1 MKEEVIQFVG
11 LNELSE
17 SDKAVVNRLSTEYH
31 ERVKRKLK
39 NMTSLTVHIKCYKT
53 AGKRQKYSLHLKC
66 IIPGRIF
73 ESDKKA
79 HGWQLEPVM
88 KKGFESLLSQ
98 IEHALHLSSS
108 WKKSYE

>member
-11 LNELSE
+11 LNELSDE
-17 SDKAVVNRLSTEYH
+17 DKEVVNRLSTEYH
-31 ERVKRKLK
+31 EKLK
-39 NMTSLTVHIKCYKT
+39 RLVKNLTSLIVHIKCYKT
-53 AGKRQKYSLHLKC
+53 EGKKKKYSLHLRC
-66 IIPGRIF
+66 VIPGKIF

-88 KKGFESLLSQ
+88 KKGFDSL
-98 IEHALHLSSS
+98 IRKVEHSLHVGAS